1 MENSTRE
8 RILARKNALQEA
20 TTGNVDK
27 LYLLLDKTKGV
38 VDKAANALMDVADA
52 LDDILVESSNIGGKI
67 EEIVPSHVQ
76 TLISKITNMA
86 DVELGEISENGQ
98 SSLEGLKQLIGSIPY
113 RDLKPETKEERVAK
127 MAGRPDISQASMT
140 PDLSNGPRSQALQ
153 HESLFH
159 DPDKESL
166 NRLDEALGDYETTP
180 ATIDGI
186 DRGVKK
192 LKEFSPAIET
202 SPIDVSAMINRDELI
217 ANDSSFEDTTEY
229 DENGDPIGTLDFD
242 SIAIP
247 RGDSISFDACGE
259 MDLGQVNESFENII
273 PSGPTS
279 RLR

>member
-1 MENSTRE
+1 MEMSTRE

-27 LYLLLDKTKGV
+27 LYLLLDKTKGI
-38 VDKAANALMDVADA
+38 VDKAANALMDIADA

-98 SSLEGLKQLIGSIPY
+98 SSLESLKQLIGSIPY

-127 MAGRPDISQASMT
+127 MAGRPDISTT
-140 PDLSNGPRSQALQ
+140 PDLSNGPRSQAIQ
-153 HESLFH
+153 HESMFRN
-159 DPDKESL
+159 PDKESL
-166 NRLDEALGDYETTP
+166 NRLDEALGDYETAP

-186 DRGVKK
+186 DRGIKK
-192 LKEFSPAIET
+192 LKEFSPAIDS
-202 SPIDVSAMINRDELI
+202 SPIDVSNMISRDELI
-217 ANDSSFEDTTEY
+217 ANDDSFEDTTEY
-229 DENGDPIGTLDFD
+229 DENGDPIGELDFS
-242 SIAIP
+242 SINIP

-259 MDLGQVNESFENII
+259 MNLDTVNESFENII
-273 PSGPTS
+273 PPGPTS

>member
-1 MENSTRE
+1 MEMSTRE

-98 SSLEGLKQLIGSIPY
+98 SSLESLKQLIGSIPY

-127 MAGRPDISQASMT
+127 MAGRPDISTT
-140 PDLSNGPRSQALQ
+140 PDLSNGPRSQAIQ
-153 HESLFH
+153 HESMFR

-186 DRGVKK
+186 DRVVKK
-192 LKEFSPAIET
+192 LKEFSPAIDS
-202 SPIDVSAMINRDELI
+202 SPIDVSNMISRDELI
-217 ANDSSFEDTTEY
+217 ANDNSFEDTTEY
-229 DENGDPIGTLDFD
+229 DENGDPIGELDFE
-242 SIAIP
+242 SINIP
-247 RGDSISFDACGE
+247 RGDSMSFDACGE
-259 MDLGQVNESFENII
+259 MNLNAVNESFENLI
-273 PSGPTS
+273 PPGPAS

>member
-1 MENSTRE
+1 MEMSTRE

-98 SSLEGLKQLIGSIPY
+98 SSLESLKQLIGSIPY

-127 MAGRPDISQASMT
+127 MAGRPDVSTT
-140 PDLSNGPRSQALQ
+140 PDLSNGPRSQAIQ
-153 HESLFH
+153 HESMFR

-166 NRLDEALGDYETTP
+166 SRLDEALGDYETTP

-192 LKEFSPAIET
+192 LKEFSPAIDS
-202 SPIDVSAMINRDELI
+202 SPIDVSNMISRDELI
-217 ANDSSFEDTTEY
+217 ANDNSFEDTTEY
-229 DENGDPIGTLDFD
+229 DENGDPIGELDFE
-242 SIAIP
+242 SINIP
-247 RGDSISFDACGE
+247 RGDSMSFDACGE
-259 MDLGQVNESFENII
+259 MNLNAVNESFENLI
-273 PSGPTS
+273 PPGPAS